1 MEEAIRDPSIPY
13 VGVVAGRFTPGK
25 IIRIQGA
32 VPGIAYRFDI
42 NLQCG
47 PETRPRDDIA
57 MHISV
62 RFLDGFIAMNSL
74 HNGVWGEVI
83 KGNTQPVKRAEQFEI
98 LIMCDFNQYKVVIN
112 DQLFYDFPQRIHYD
126 LVSYL
131 TIEGDVT
138 INNITYGSQN
148 SLPTLPRSGPVP
160 VLRRPIDN
168 DFEIVNAPP
177 PPSYSEVVHNLPP
190 NGPAYP
196 MKSSPYNPGMTV
208 PYPTTS
214 SSFPS
219 PSAPNLTL
227 PALAPVPLNAASS
240 NFRPVPKT
248 NTKKYC
254 GYFWSIVIGIIIIT
268 AVIVSKSTNH
278 TSKSSSNYDYYQ
290 NNNNRYSNNWR

>member
-1 MEEAIRDPSIPY
+1 MEEPIRDPSIPY
-13 VGVVAGRFTPGK
+13 VGVIAGRFTPGK

-57 MHISV
+57 MHLSV

-74 HNGVWGEVI
+74 QNGIWGEVVH
-83 KGNTQPVKRAEQFEI
+83 GNTQPVKRAEQFEI
-98 LIMCDFNQYKVVIN
+98 LIMCDFNKYKIVIN

-126 LVSYL
+126 SISYL

-138 INNITYGSQN
+138 IANITYGSQN
-148 SLPTLPRSGPVP
+148 SLPTLPRPGPVP
-160 VLRRPIDN
+160 VIRRPPDN
-168 DFEIVNAPP
+168 DFEIVNGPDHSQ

-190 NGPAYP
+190 KGQPYP
-196 MKSSPYNPGMTV
+196 MKSSPYNPGMTA
-208 PYPTTS
+208 PYPTAS

-227 PALAPVPLNAASS
+227 PAGMPVPLNAASS
-240 NFRPVPKT
+240 NFRPV
-248 NTKKYC
+248 
-254 GYFWSIVIGIIIIT
+254 SIM
-268 AVIVSKSTNH
+268 KS
-278 TSKSSSNYDYYQ
+278 D
-290 NNNNRYSNNWR
+290 R